1 MTARAKS
8 WLVCAVGVLTLLGA
22 LSLLRL
28 SVDGG
33 VRALGAA
40 GHGRLVASRSLAVVA
55 AAAKADAV
63 ARGSDAEEALDA
75 ARGDVERSIDDL
87 TGGADEPAARD
98 LREKLLRAVD
108 DWSRGAADAANAKR
122 DGRAIAPNRRGDLAA
137 ATARLLVASGAAGGA
152 SSDEAVARAEAELEA
167 GALRASALAG
177 FAAVVFIAAIA
188 LVVVAYGKRTA
199 LLTSVLQRLS
209 SGELGDEP
217 RAGAANDE
225 FGPLAHEVE
234 EVRQAL
240 VRASRLAERV
250 AQGDLAVD
258 VGTHATNDAIG
269 AAFAAMIENLRR
281 VIYGVRDAS
290 HLLSAAA
297 EEISTSSERV
307 AKGAE
312 DETSA
317 TEQTSS
323 TMEEM
328 AAQMRNMSRNAET
341 ITAHATQTSASLQAM
356 GQANEDVARTGEALA
371 HSVGE
376 TTTTIE
382 EMTKSVVYIAIT
394 AQALSDAAQQ
404 VAQEAASGGRLLD
417 DTVQKLVGVSERTQR
432 SSAVVETLAARS
444 REVGTIVKV
453 IEEIADQTNL
463 LALNAAI
470 EAARAGEAG
479 RGFAVVADEV
489 RKLAERS
496 MKATKEIRTVIE
508 AAQQDNAAAV
518 EVARTNI
525 EEIRAGAALVART
538 GDALRKIIQ
547 SIEHVSAQV
556 REVNHATQQQSS
568 TSKEVM
574 NGVTQMNEITRQVV
588 LSTRA
593 QVDSSR
599 SVTQSIQVMTQMTQ
613 QVAEA
618 SSQQRVAGD
627 QVLKAV
633 ENISQVSMHNLSAVN
648 ELRRAAG
655 RLADQ
660 ASALQGLV
668 ETFRDQPSKP
678 MPPPPSLI
686 RLNGASREVRRALP

>member
-1 MTARAKS
+1 MTVRAKS
-8 WLVCAVGVLTLLGA
+8 WLVCAAGVLALLGA
-22 LSLLRL
+22 LVVLRA

-33 VRALGAA
+33 LRALASA
-40 GHGRLVASRSLAVVA
+40 GRGRLVASRALAVVA
-55 AAAKADAV
+55 TAAKADSV
-63 ARGSDAEEALDA
+63 ARGSDAQDALDVV
-75 ARGDVERSIDDL
+75 RGEMEHAIDEL
-87 TGGADEPAARD
+87 AGSSDEPAARD
-98 LREKLLRAVD
+98 LRDKLLRALD
-108 DWSRGAADAANAKR
+108 DWSRSAADAASARR
-122 DGRAIAPNRRGDLAA
+122 DGRAAAPTRRGDLATATARMLVAAGAVAGAPTDDPVAKAQSDLEAGMLRASLLAALAAVLFVA
-137 ATARLLVASGAAGGA
+137 ATALL
-152 SSDEAVARAEAELEA
+152 
-167 GALRASALAG
+167 
-177 FAAVVFIAAIA
+177 
-188 LVVVAYGKRTA
+188 VVAYGKRTSLLMSA
-199 LLTSVLQRLS
+199 LRRMS

-217 RAGAANDE
+217 RTRAANDE
-225 FGPLAHEVE
+225 FAPLVQEID
-234 EVRQAL
+234 EVRHAL
-240 VRASRLAERV
+240 LRASRLAERV

-258 VGTHATNDAIG
+258 VGAHATNDAIG

-341 ITAHATQTSASLQAM
+341 ITAHATQTSTSLQAM

-525 EEIRAGAALVART
+525 EEIRAGASLVART

-593 QVDSSR
+593 QVESSR

-686 RLNGASREVRRALP
+686 RLNGAAREPRRALP